1 MDKLGW
7 LRDIIYVLPLAAL
20 IWKAAYLAAEQK
32 YQRKALEELQD
43 TVARNKVLSDDVM
56 KSVANSLNDLK
67 IAVARIETRLEK
79 KKSQDED

>member
-1 MDKLGW
+1 MDRLGW

-20 IWKAAYLAAEQK
+20 IWKAAYLASEQK
-32 YQRKALEELQD
+32 YQSQELEKLQD
-43 TVARNKVLSDDVM
+43 IVARNKVLADDVM

-79 KKSQDED
+79 KSRDED

>member
-20 IWKAAYLAAEQK
+20 IWKAAYLASEQK
-32 YQRKALEELQD
+32 YQRKELEELQD
-43 TVARNKVLSDDVM
+43 IVARNKVLADDVM
-56 KSVANSLNDLK
+56 KSVASSLNDLK

-79 KKSQDED
+79 KSKDED

>member
-20 IWKAAYLAAEQK
+20 IWKAAYLASEQK
-32 YQRKALEELQD
+32 YQRQELERLQD
-43 TVARNKVLSDDVM
+43 IVARNKVLADDVM
-56 KSVANSLNDLK
+56 KSVASSLNDLK

-79 KKSQDED
+79 KSRDED

>member
-20 IWKAAYLAAEQK
+20 IWKAAYLASEQK
-32 YQRKALEELQD
+32 YQRKELEELQD
-43 TVARNKVLSDDVM
+43 IVARNKVLADDVM

-79 KKSQDED
+79 KSRDED